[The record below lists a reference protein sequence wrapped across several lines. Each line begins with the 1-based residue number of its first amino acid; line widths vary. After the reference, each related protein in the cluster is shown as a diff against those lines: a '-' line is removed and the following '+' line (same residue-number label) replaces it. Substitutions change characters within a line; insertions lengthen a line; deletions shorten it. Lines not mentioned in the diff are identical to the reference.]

1 MQLTRAFAYD
11 VSEHFRVIMILLLL
25 RSSLQIKRHNR
36 QHYWFNVSLIIQ
48 ATYLFLDGTRTL
60 MMNRILPSNEA
71 LVNFASLCLAITLN
85 ILSYTTLMFVACK
98 IELPLAEDKRQSRIV
113 LGLPI
118 AISIFDI
125 VCALFAPNLIFSA
138 NDINA
143 FTPFFSTLFL
153 LLPIGYS
160 TFVFGVTAYNALI
173 NRKNGLGHYYLVL
186 SFYPVL
192 MTVFGFIE
200 RHVQAAGHRDFMR
213 GDREPE
219 PVRLPQGDRLPVP
232 AGLPLRGFHAAG

>member
-1 MQLTRAFAYD
+1 
-11 VSEHFRVIMILLLL
+11 MIIL
-25 RSSLQIKRHNR
+25 
-36 QHYWFNVSLIIQ
+36 

-85 ILSYTTLMFVACK
+85 ILSYTTLMFIACK
-98 IELPLAEDKRQSRIV
+98 IELPLAEDKRQNRIV